1 MARRVTRASL
11 ALSARCS
18 QRHGA
23 QRDVARAA
31 SIPQP
36 RLSRL
41 ASGRLFPRA
50 DEAVRLAR
58 AADVPVEWWDEP
70 ADAEEEDAA

>member
-11 ALSARCS
+11 ALYARCS

-23 QRDVARAA
+23 QMEVARAA
-31 SIPQP
+31 SIAQP

-41 ASGRLFPRA
+41 ASGWLFPRA

-58 AADVPVEWWDEP
+58 VADVPVEWWDEP
-70 ADAEEEDAA
+70 ASAEEDAA